1 MWFTYTE
8 WTLRCRTTACKCL
21 ARVAHVKK
29 CNIMRMYVEV
39 DGKSIGSF
47 LSYEFEFKSSSFE
60 LQPGYHTVRFVYAC
74 HP

>member
-1 MWFTYTE
+1 
-8 WTLRCRTTACKCL
+8 
-21 ARVAHVKK
+21 
-29 CNIMRMYVEV
+29 MYVEV

-74 HP
+74 LPLAHSCYC